1 MWILATGVVL
11 VVFVGLV
18 VRGADST
25 PDRLQIVQLPRPAAP
40 PAAPTHGT
48 RPNIV
53 FILADDLSWNLINRR
68 FTPHIWALAHHGE
81 TFDHYFVTD
90 SLCCPSRS
98 TIFTGDFPHD
108 THVTAN
114 TRPHGGWFMFRKQGL
129 GRRTYAVALRRR
141 GYATSM
147 DGKFINGYGDPSLRR
162 TRPRVPPGWSDWH
175 VSDFSGYQEFNYL
188 QDDNGRLDRYG
199 GPTGGCA
206 PGGPEANTAAVVGKR
221 SDHYGVDVLGRDA
234 AKFIRRDAARPF
246 AIEVATYAPHRPYTP
261 SPRNACDFPGLRA
274 PRYPSFDTNN
284 VNPPAWLGDRV
295 PLSPAEIGVI
305 DRDFRLRAQAMES
318 VDALVGRVEAQ
329 LKAEHLRRRTY
340 VVFSS
345 DNGFHMGEHRLT
357 WGKMTAFDSDIR
369 VPLIV
374 AGPGVP
380 HGRVVHQIAQNTDLY
395 PTFVQLAGGRPN
407 PKVDGHS
414 LVPLLHPRPGG
425 IPRWRTLALV
435 EHRGHPSGPL
445 DPDYDNGK
453 LGGDPTTY
461 DAIRISAPHLPHFAG
476 PVEAVW
482 VEYHDLAREREF
494 YDIAHDPFEQDNL
507 AGQLTT
513 PQRHV
518 LHRLLRRLEHC
529 HNRRACWKA
538 GHPMRVRPTAL
549 VAAETALGHGGS
561 APARL
566 QPAT

>member
-1 MWILATGVVL
+1 
-11 VVFVGLV
+11 
-18 VRGADST
+18 
-25 PDRLQIVQLPRPAAP
+25 
-40 PAAPTHGT
+40 
-48 RPNIV
+48 
-53 FILADDLSWNLINRR
+53 
-68 FTPHIWALAHHGE
+68 
-81 TFDHYFVTD
+81 
-90 SLCCPSRS
+90 
-98 TIFTGDFPHD
+98 
-108 THVTAN
+108 
-114 TRPHGGWFMFRKQGL
+114 
-129 GRRTYAVALRRR
+129 
-141 GYATSM
+141 
-147 DGKFINGYGDPSLRR
+147 
-162 TRPRVPPGWSDWH
+162 
-175 VSDFSGYQEFNYL
+175 
-188 QDDNGRLDRYG
+188 
-199 GPTGGCA
+199 
-206 PGGPEANTAAVVGKR
+206 
-221 SDHYGVDVLGRDA
+221 
-234 AKFIRRDAARPF
+234 
-246 AIEVATYAPHRPYTP
+246 
-261 SPRNACDFPGLRA
+261 
-274 PRYPSFDTNN
+274 
-284 VNPPAWLGDRV
+284 
-295 PLSPAEIGVI
+295 
-305 DRDFRLRAQAMES
+305 
-318 VDALVGRVEAQ
+318 
-329 LKAEHLRRRTY
+329 
-340 VVFSS
+340 
-345 DNGFHMGEHRLT
+345 MGEHRLT